1 MDFTSEHKNW
11 LAAGEI
17 IALIREPVSA
27 YVDEIVKAFHA
38 KLVED
43 FDKNSTCAKCTTA
56 SGNLCS
62 SCQNWWLRKLEASH
76 KKGKNPS
83 WQKNCKGEKW
93 YSDHWEVAKFFI
105 PALGTPTVKDA
116 ASTDLSSLLNVLDWM
131 TDEVFP
137 GKKRVNV
144 DLVRK
149 LRSDVRNRWAHSP
162 KHEVSDQQ
170 KKDYF
175 QIAADFLEDL
185 KNVFPNGSD
194 EIEETKGKLQQL
206 EENGVSDLVKSE
218 IEMLLLNF
226 SLLNQ
231 IQAELTTTQKDEL
244 EQVKNSMEECS
255 RRMKEFEKLRDHIA
269 TLVKENKEDGPELVS
284 CLPEKPGNFT
294 GREKE
299 IEDFMKFFHQD
310 DASIV
315 SLHGGPGFGKSALA
329 VEVSWRLHVEIPII
343 FSHLST
349 ASTIDEVILA
359 LCRDVGLNP
368 EDDPTSS
375 LILWLKKLHDT
386 VVFVLDDI
394 DELLDK
400 NRRSEFDKSM
410 CLLRKNSNQNL
421 KIITTSR
428 ASYTIRGLTCRQIRI
443 EEMDEESSLAFLQ
456 STCFHDDTHFLK
468 SLAELCGYIPLAMCI
483 ASSLANTYE
492 EPEEIL
498 EHLRDQPMD
507 TLKDDESN
515 QFVYKTF
522 NTSYLKLNEQQID
535 AILRLA
541 VFEGSF
547 TEEAAKAVLEGNAGE
562 KQAILTQLVNRSLV
576 KKEKDDAHRFTIHLL
591 VKRFLIEKPESGEK
605 RKNAEKR
612 MVAYYLELGNT
623 LTIKSYSKDGFE
635 TGREA
640 LKKEAHN
647 FENVFSIV
655 RSKQNDPEIQE
666 VLTNSEIYK
675 TTCRFFYFIARN
687 IISEAVL
694 KDFLQSC
701 ADVADQ
707 RNDKAK
713 KMNFE
718 CILADYEGR
727 KSLWKSSEYL
737 EKMEKIEEEYSET
750 TGNDA
755 ERAYFLY
762 QLARYNFNKY
772 KDFTANGNHDT
783 ARDDELLEKAEDEI
797 RESLKLRKS
806 LTTSEKCDS
815 SLKNA
820 DVILSLLQ
828 LGSVRKKIATRYY
841 YRKDKRKNKES
852 MEGARKYYE
861 EAIQQA
867 EEYLGEHEETS
878 ACYTSLGHLF
888 FTERKSKNAMEY
900 YKKARHMRETLKLD
914 TSEAYVY
921 LLNNI
926 AKCLMFTSGHD
937 EATEILE
944 KARDLAEKLAGDDD
958 LTSCKG
964 KVYASLAENYW
975 NSGRNTEKAKE
986 FANKARTVND
996 KNKDKFLNKNE
1007 IAMLEKICKSKF

>member
-1 MDFTSEHKNW
+1 MK
-11 LAAGEI
+11 
-17 IALIREPVSA
+17 
-27 YVDEIVKAFHA
+27 
-38 KLVED
+38 
-43 FDKNSTCAKCTTA
+43 TA
-56 SGNLCS
+56 RIHC
-62 SCQNWWLRKLEASH
+62 
-76 KKGKNPS
+76 GKRIHRGRRTAT
-83 WQKNCKGEKW
+83 GEKW
-93 YSDHWEVAKFFI
+93 HCDHWEVAKFFM
-105 PALGTPTVKDA
+105 PALGTATVKDA

-137 GKKRVNV
+137 GKTRVNV

-162 KHEVSDQQ
+162 KHEVTDQQ
-170 KKDYF
+170 TKDYF
-175 QIAADFLEDL
+175 QIAIDFLEDL
-185 KNVFPNGSD
+185 KIVFPNGSD
-194 EIEETKGKLQQL
+194 KIEETKGKLQQL
-206 EENGVSDLVKSE
+206 EKNGVSDLVKSE
-218 IEMLLLNF
+218 IEKLLLNF

-244 EQVKNSMEECS
+244 ELVKNSMEECR
-255 RRMKEFEKLRDHIA
+255 RRMQEFEKHSKDHMNEQSQSFQDQLNTFGHELSTKLDLIYA
-269 TLVKENKEDGPELVS
+269 TLVKQNKEGEPELRS
-284 CLPEKPGNFT
+284 CLPEKPGSFT

-299 IEDFMKFFHQD
+299 IEDFMTFFHQD
-310 DASIV
+310 DTSIV

-329 VEVSWRLHVEIPII
+329 VELSRRLNDQAKIPVI
-343 FSHLST
+343 FSDLST

-394 DELLDK
+394 DKLLDK
-400 NRRSEFDKSM
+400 NRRSEFDNSM

-456 STCFHDDTHFLK
+456 STCCHDDTHFLK

-737 EKMEKIEEEYSET
+737 EKMKKIEEEYSET

-762 QLARYNFNKY
+762 QLARYNINKY

-828 LGSVRKKIATRYY
+828 LGSVKKKIAIRYY

-926 AKCLMFTSGHD
+926 GKCLMFTSGHD
-937 EATEILE
+937 EATETLE
-944 KARDLAEKLAGDDD
+944 KARDLAEKLAEDDD
-958 LTSCKG
+958 PTSCKG

-975 NSGRNTEKAKE
+975 SSGRNTEKAKE

-996 KNKDKFLNKNE
+996 KNKDKFLNKKE